1 MPKIKIEDLPR
12 LEELDPEDQ
21 RLIRD
26 SGRQASA
33 AVGSRWPQLA
43 IQPKYD
49 DYTLDD
55 DMIVSRLPPD
65 A

>member
-1 MPKIKIEDLPR
+1 MSKTKIEELPR

-21 RLIRD
+21 RLIRN
-26 SGRQASA
+26 SRPRASA
-33 AVGSRWPQLA
+33 AVGSQWPRLF
-43 IQPKYD
+43 IQPKD
-49 DYTLDD
+49 DYSLDD